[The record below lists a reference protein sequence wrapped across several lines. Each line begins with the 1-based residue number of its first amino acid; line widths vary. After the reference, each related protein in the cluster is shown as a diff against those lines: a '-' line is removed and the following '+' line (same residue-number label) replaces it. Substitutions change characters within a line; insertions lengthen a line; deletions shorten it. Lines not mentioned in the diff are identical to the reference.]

1 MQKWLL
7 AIVLL
12 SATLGMGQATYTL
25 AGNGN
30 WHTTGTWTHTGSPSC
45 STAYPCSPGDANY
58 VSGGGDTVILPDQYT
73 VTCEAG

>member
-30 WHTTGTWTHTGSPSC
+30 WHTTGT
-45 STAYPCSPGDANY
+45 
-58 VSGGGDTVILPDQYT
+58 
-73 VTCEAG
+73 